1 MLSLK
6 CVNDCKPFA
15 RICGMGLHDQLG
27 SVESLCCLV
36 GMSAIQWSRELKC
49 VTSISLKE
57 NKLTRPLPIICFYQ
71 FSLCIKDIL
80 DNILSQL
87 WWWSLFCVKALTSS
101 ALQKENRSVGD
112 VAARYKY
119 KNAVVDVKVD
129 TQSNVCSSAK
139 PSVIMIMKQSF

>member
-1 MLSLK
+1 M
-6 CVNDCKPFA
+6 
-15 RICGMGLHDQLG
+15 
-27 SVESLCCLV
+27 
-36 GMSAIQWSRELKC
+36 
-49 VTSISLKE
+49 
-57 NKLTRPLPIICFYQ
+57 
-71 FSLCIKDIL
+71 
-80 DNILSQL
+80 
-87 WWWSLFCVKALTSS
+87 KALTSS